1 MSGINGNVNVVSF
14 MLSWDNFVFQVLNR
28 NSIIEYTNRMNFVN
42 IKQRWVIGDEYLLI
56 NHLLSNDFS
65 SFEVIEIV
73 LDYYGSSL
81 LYCDVS
87 FCNDIV
93 RCRVSTQQDYFF
105 QFQNSFSGLSVWTL
119 QNGDI
124 IWRCQSFRPHGKML
138 RLFLI
143 NWSVIILNFSYVW
156 FVWINHRLPLPIP
169 STRC

>member
-1 MSGINGNVNVVSF
+1 
-14 MLSWDNFVFQVLNR
+14 
-28 NSIIEYTNRMNFVN
+28 MNFVN

-93 RCRVSTQQDYFF
+93 RCRVSTQLDYFF
-105 QFQNSFSGLSVWTL
+105 QFQNIAGYQFEHL
-119 QNGDI
+119 
-124 IWRCQSFRPHGKML
+124 KMAI
-138 RLFLI
+138 LFGGV
-143 NWSVIILNFSYVW
+143 N
-156 FVWINHRLPLPIP
+156 PLDR
-169 STRC
+169 TVKC